1 MKCPIC
7 GHAVP
12 PNTDRCPD
20 CGYRCR
26 ATQTQAPITDNHGYY
41 TPPNQTKRPRG
52 CCCALILIVPILLG
66 LATAVLSLASYV
78 MEDFSPENFGIGIYE
93 EEPIPEPNPDALPD
107 EADESCFSMNHGA
120 VTFLPD
126 RWNGDRV
133 LRVPETV
140 DGETVTALAPGC
152 FRDCDLLT
160 TIVLPDTIVE
170 VGREAFAG
178 CTELRGLFLPQGTE
192 QIGPRAFAG
201 CINLE
206 SIYIPGSLV
215 KIAPGCFDDCAAL
228 LYLFYEGDFESWNAL
243 YSDFIN
249 PFTTAICLDGNYYQG
264 ADA

>member
-26 ATQTQAPITDNHGYY
+26 ATQPQATVTHDHGYY
-41 TPPNQTKRPRG
+41 TPPNQTKRPKG
-52 CCCALILIVPILLG
+52 CFCALILIVPLL
-66 LATAVLSLASYV
+66 LAFFAAMIGFATNVLK
-78 MEDFSPENFGIGIYE
+78 DFSAENFGIYE
-93 EEPIPEPNPDALPD
+93 DEPIPEPNPDALPD

-126 RWNGDRV
+126 RWNGNRV

-152 FRDCDLLT
+152 FRDCAMLT

-170 VGREAFAG
+170 VGKEAFAG
-178 CTELRGLFLPQGTE
+178 CTEL
-192 QIGPRAFAG
+192 
-201 CINLE
+201 
-206 SIYIPGSLV
+206 
-215 KIAPGCFDDCAAL
+215 
-228 LYLFYEGDFESWNAL
+228 
-243 YSDFIN
+243 
-249 PFTTAICLDGNYYQG
+249 
-264 ADA
+264 